1 MNNGNIISR
10 PMLAFPLLNH
20 YGIVVDAD
28 NGTIADF
35 GSRGKRVVSICE
47 FMANKSSFELH
58 ESSMMYCEPDEILNR
73 FEKVKSGPFT
83 LYWNNCADF
92 MKHFGR
98 PDLYHKELKKLVVIG
113 LVVIFVIVGWRT
125 M

>member
-10 PMLAFPLLNH
+10 PMLGFPFLNH
-20 YGIVVDAD
+20 YGIIVDAE

-58 ESSMMYCEPDEILNR
+58 NSNMTNCEPDEIFNR
-73 FEKVKSGPFT
+73 FQKVKSGPFT
-83 LYWNNCADF
+83 LHWNNCADF

-98 PDLYHKELKKLVVIG
+98 PDLYHKELNKLVVIG
-113 LVVIFVIVGWRT
+113 LVVIFVIWGWRT